1 MVPHLGT
8 CVHAIT
14 PTGQT
19 TRAVST
25 RFYTTPVLG
34 QLINFGRAGAYVR
47 SRALTAPQAFSNE
60 PPASSDLV
68 SLSEDS

>member
-34 QLINFGRAGAYVR
+34 QLINFGRAGA
-47 SRALTAPQAFSNE
+47 
-60 PPASSDLV
+60 
-68 SLSEDS
+68 